1 MIVQMEHKHVRR
13 VDELL
18 STSSSISFVHPRHR
32 SSGLP
37 TNSPADRRS
46 YKLHR
51 RSNILQHRDPVRW
64 KGVNGVHLVC
74 ASCHSPV
81 PAVCW
86 LRPLVTT
93 NHLLPVCHIC
103 SYKIDPSSFSC
114 KIDWFT
120 SAQWLLFPPPC
131 TFSDFHDGLLHS
143 FPLLWMQS

>member
-1 MIVQMEHKHVRR
+1 MFDVLM
-13 VDELL
+13 
-18 STSSSISFVHPRHR
+18 SCF
-32 SSGLP
+32 
-37 TNSPADRRS
+37 
-46 YKLHR
+46 
-51 RSNILQHRDPVRW
+51 QHRVRSPCHRAPEGTGRQGSLPILLQTEGRTSYIEEATFCNTVTDPVRW
-64 KGVNGVHLVC
+64 QGVNGVHLVC

-120 SAQWLLFPPPC
+120 SAQRLLFPPPC

-143 FPLLWMQS
+143 FPLLLWMQS